1 MPSSTVCEIAAACT
15 IFLVFALPAL
25 LQAAVVR
32 SHAGGLP
39 PTWDA
44 LLVEHGNPDSPNPDD
59 PDAQNQL
66 HSSQKQDESAAEGS
80 HGTGCIGCARE
91 RQRLRREASSPEGAR
106 SDEIVKKLRLDMI
119 KQRIL
124 DKLGL
129 KHRPNITSGQPR
141 PSIPEPLLR
150 DLDTIPAYSGP
161 AQEGNGMKPTE
172 IITFGTQGKL
182 SLLSVPFSLDTDKSC
197 SDKSCFTFMRLHLL

>member
-1 MPSSTVCEIAAACT
+1 MPSTVCEIAAACT

-25 LQAAVVR
+25 LQAAVVHSR
-32 SHAGGLP
+32 PEALP
-39 PTWDA
+39 PTWKA
-44 LLVEHGNPDSPNPDD
+44 LLVEHGNPDSSNPND

-66 HSSQKQDESAAEGS
+66 HSPKNEHEPAAEGS
-80 HGTGCIGCARE
+80 HGPGCIGCARE
-91 RQRLRREASSPEGAR
+91 RQRLRREALSPRGAH
-106 SDEIVKKLRLDMI
+106 SDEIIKQVRLDMI

-150 DLDTIPAYSGP
+150 DLDTVPAYTGP
-161 AQEGNGMKPTE
+161 AHGGHGMKSPE
-172 IITFGTQGKL
+172 KEVITFGTPGKFPHFIK
-182 SLLSVPFSLDTDKSC
+182 PFSLKVI
-197 SDKSCFTFMRLHLL
+197 